1 MIAEPFGQNGTFC
14 SFGFLHQK
22 SSSNDVSMD
31 PNLLLS
37 MSNIPK
43 TSKIDYCYQQNE
55 KQYVYVGEIIRPK
68 PTIPFRFNIV
78 QQHKSSIVHQQ
89 NAYYKAKAHD
99 TTCKK

>member
-1 MIAEPFGQNGTFC
+1 MQINICKIYKPNHHANNKTRGHKSPMIAEPFGQNGTFC

-43 TSKIDYCYQQNE
+43 TSKLDYCYQQNE
-55 KQYVYVGEIIRPK
+55 KQ
-68 PTIPFRFNIV
+68 
-78 QQHKSSIVHQQ
+78 
-89 NAYYKAKAHD
+89 
-99 TTCKK
+99 